1 MTRMMTTLVAACL
14 AAGCTASATPE
25 KPARPVRVASIEPPA
40 PAGAARYSAQIVAAT
55 EVALAF
61 RSSGYVET
69 LRQGVDPDG
78 RPRDI
83 QAGDMVPANVTLA
96 RVRDVDYRARVA
108 QAEAQAHEAVAS
120 LQKAGFD
127 RDRAETLFAAES
139 LTRPELDSA
148 RLAMASSEARVQAS
162 RAELD
167 LARIALDDAALKSP
181 FAGLVIERKVEQGS
195 LVSAGLV
202 GFVVADVRTVKAVFG
217 VPDAVAAAVR
227 VGAPLTV
234 TSDSLHGRAFA
245 GRVTGVAPSADPQTR
260 VFNIEVTVANPDR
273 ALKPGMIATVEVEP
287 AGGRTPRPASGAA
300 VPLAAVVRAAD
311 DDGFAVFV
319 VESDSGHS
327 VARER
332 AVTLGE
338 VAGNAIAVPAG
349 VAAGE
354 QVIVSGAA
362 LIKDGDIVRVIP

>member
-1 MTRMMTTLVAACL
+1 MMTTLFAACL

-25 KPARPVRVASIEPPA
+25 KLARPVRVASIEPPA

-55 EVALAF
+55 EVELAF
-61 RSSGYVET
+61 RTSGYVEM

-78 RPRDI
+78 RPRHI
-83 QAGDMVPANVTLA
+83 QAGDLVPAGVTLA
-96 RVRDVDYRARVA
+96 KVRDDDYRARLA
-108 QAEAQAHEAVAS
+108 QAQAQAHEAQAS
-120 LQKAGFD
+120 RHKAGFD
-127 RDRAETLFAAES
+127 RDRAETLFEADS

-148 RLAMASSEARVQAS
+148 RLALASSEARVESS

-167 LARIALDDAALKSP
+167 LARIALDDTALKSP
-181 FAGLVIERKVEQGS
+181 FAGLVLERKVEQGS

-217 VPDAVAAAVR
+217 VPDAVAAAVT

-234 TSDSLHGRAFA
+234 TSDSLYGRAFS
-245 GRVTGVAPSADPQTR
+245 GRVTAVAPSADPQTR
-260 VFNIEVTVANPDR
+260 VFNVEVTVANADR
-273 ALKPGMIATVEVEP
+273 ALKPGMIATVQVEP
-287 AGGRTPRPASGAA
+287 GSRAAQAAAGAA
-300 VPLAAVVRAAD
+300 VPLAAVVRAAGD
-311 DDGFAVFV
+311 EGYAVFV
-319 VESDSGHS
+319 VESDSGQP

-332 AVTLGE
+332 RVSLGE
-338 VAGNAIAVPAG
+338 VAGNTITVPAG

-362 LIKDGDIVRVIP
+362 LLKDGDIVRVIP